1 MLNIPNRPCFRIYCC
16 KQQGLCQI
24 PSSEAICILLAV
36 WNYILQLQSEQRG
49 CQQNETGMTFS
60 HPSMLLSVS
69 KAAICLK
76 VSEGRQY
83 CFSSSIRSFRAS
95 LSMWA
100 NTSLSK
106 NGRRGPSISME
117 APMRPCS
124 EMPYQWRQKDFKLWI
139 LNNMYYVSLH
149 NLIIWHIWLVLP
161 YKSRVSKRYFLKEL
175 KNDVLHLFIM
185 LQSECFFLLSI
196 HQIIL
201 KIGLWFPK
209 T

>member
-1 MLNIPNRPCFRIYCC
+1 MNRSLPTCSTSPTVHVFGSLLQTTRSLSNSQFRCNLYFACRV
-16 KQQGLCQI
+16 KLHF
-24 PSSEAICILLAV
+24 AV
-36 WNYILQLQSEQRG
+36 AVRIKRLKTG
-49 CQQNETGMTFS
+49 TGMTFS

-124 EMPYQWRQKDFKLWI
+124 EMPYQWRQKDFKQ
-139 LNNMYYVSLH
+139 YVLC
-149 NLIIWHIWLVLP
+149 
-161 YKSRVSKRYFLKEL
+161 KSA
-175 KNDVLHLFIM
+175 
-185 LQSECFFLLSI
+185 QSDYLAYLTCI
-196 HQIIL
+196 AIQV
-201 KIGLWFPK
+201 
-209 T
+209 

>member
-1 MLNIPNRPCFRIYCC
+1 MISCTILSFSWMERPVLPLPVAEILFAEVKGWTEVYPHAQHPQPSMFSDLCC

-49 CQQNETGMTFS
+49 CQQNETGITFS

-69 KAAICLK
+69 KAAICLN

-124 EMPYQWRQKDFKLWI
+124 EMPYQWRQNDFKQ
-139 LNNMYYVSLH
+139 YVLC
-149 NLIIWHIWLVLP
+149 
-161 YKSRVSKRYFLKEL
+161 KSA
-175 KNDVLHLFIM
+175 
-185 LQSECFFLLSI
+185 QSDYLAYLTCI
-196 HQIIL
+196 AIQV
-201 KIGLWFPK
+201 
-209 T
+209 

>member
-1 MLNIPNRPCFRIYCC
+1 MISCTILSFSWMERPVFSLPVAEILFAEVKGWTEVYPHAQYPQLSMFSDLCC

-24 PSSEAICILLAV
+24 PNSDEICILLAV

-49 CQQNETGMTFS
+49 CQQNENGMTFS

-83 CFSSSIRSFRAS
+83 CFSSSIRSFKAS

-106 NGRRGPSISME
+106 NGRKGPSISME
-117 APMRPCS
+117 APVRPFS
-124 EMPYQWRQKDFKLWI
+124 EMPYQWRQRDFKLWI
-139 LNNMYYVSLH
+139 LT
-149 NLIIWHIWLVLP
+149 IC
-161 YKSRVSKRYFLKEL
+161 
-175 KNDVLHLFIM
+175 IM
-185 LQSECFFLLSI
+185 
-196 HQIIL
+196 
-201 KIGLWFPK
+201 
-209 T
+209 